1 MMHHMLRQCR
11 PGGSGIARALL
22 ALCCAAIFSGKLQA
36 APPAQNYGTTSGRIA
51 PQFAVADFDGDSRAD
66 SATVQVGTREGSA
79 SHYSIRFRLSSGW
92 SSQNID
98 LTAPTGGLDI
108 SSRDVNGDD
117 FLDVIV
123 TTAWTNQPV
132 AVLLNDGQGN
142 FTESDPSVFPGA
154 FATSENSWNFRTDP
168 IPDAS
173 AALFSR
179 YHSGDY
185 EEDGRIFFPPNHTR
199 LPIAFSSQFVAFSS
213 VVSFLGRAPPF
224 FSLSL

>member
-11 PGGSGIARALL
+11 PGALL

-123 TTAWTNQPV
+123 TTAWTNQP
-132 AVLLNDGQGN
+132 
-142 FTESDPSVFPGA
+142 S
-154 FATSENSWNFRTDP
+154 R
-168 IPDAS
+168 
-173 AALFSR
+173 FS
-179 YHSGDY
+179 
-185 EEDGRIFFPPNHTR
+185 
-199 LPIAFSSQFVAFSS
+199 
-213 VVSFLGRAPPF
+213 
-224 FSLSL
+224 